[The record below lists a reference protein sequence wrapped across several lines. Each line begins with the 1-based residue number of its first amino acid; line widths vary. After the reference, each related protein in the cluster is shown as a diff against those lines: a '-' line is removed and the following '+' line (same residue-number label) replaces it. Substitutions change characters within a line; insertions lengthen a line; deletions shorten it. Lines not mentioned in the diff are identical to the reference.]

1 MGDVVQAASWSR
13 AVAWPRIARSPRI
26 IGALRFLGALAVA
39 LMGFAIVLILQ
50 GRNPAEAYAGLFAS
64 TLGTS
69 FGRSEVVVKAI
80 PLMLC
85 GLAVTLPAR
94 VGLVNVGGE
103 GQLYAGAL
111 LASWAALTI
120 VGLPAIVMLPL
131 MVLLAMLGGALW
143 AAVPAFL
150 RARGWLNETISTLL
164 LNYVATLLIQFFVF
178 GPWKDPQSANFPQS
192 RLFPDAARLPSFAG
206 ERIHAGIFLALIAVG
221 VLAFLLSQTRWGLEM
236 RSIGGNPE
244 AARRAGVPIA
254 KYIIVTL
261 MLGGALAGIAGLGE
275 VSAIQGRLRPDF
287 SPGYGF
293 IGFLVSWLAGHNPL
307 TVVVMSLLLGVLTAG
322 GDSLQI
328 SQHLPFAS
336 VNLLMALTLAAVLVQ
351 RGKPAT
357 LR

>member
-1 MGDVVQAASWSR
+1 MADAVHAGTWSS
-13 AVAWPRIARSPRI
+13 ALAGPRILRSPLI
-26 IGALRFLGALAVA
+26 LGTLRFLGALLVA
-39 LMGFAIVLILQ
+39 LLVFALVLLVM
-50 GRNPAEAYAGLFAS
+50 GRNPVEAYTSLFAT

-85 GLAVTLPAR
+85 ALAVTLPAR

-111 LASWAALTI
+111 LASWAPLTLT
-120 VGLPAIVMLPL
+120 GLPAIVMLPL

-143 AAVPAFL
+143 AFVPAVL

-164 LNYVATLLIQFFVF
+164 LNYVAVLLVQFFVF

-192 RLFPDAARLPSFAG
+192 RPFPDVARLPILG
-206 ERIHAGIFLALIAVG
+206 GDRIHAGIILALIAV
-221 VLAFLLSQTRWGLEM
+221 VILAFVLTQTRWGLEM

-254 KYIIVTL
+254 TYIVATL

-307 TVVVMSLLLGVLTAG
+307 TVVVMAFLLGVLTAG